1 MKPLFQSFQYFQIR
15 FLASQDFSLRKISRF
30 ARNDRREIETT
41 KPFHFDER
49 QQCHFDE
56 RQRGE
61 ILTPVEKSP

>member
-1 MKPLFQSFQYFQIR
+1 MKIYFQISFGMECHFDER
-15 FLASQDFSLRKISRF
+15 QQC
-30 ARNDRREIETT
+30 
-41 KPFHFDER
+41 HFDER